1 MEISLRKFKYLMA
14 LSGKNIREKY
24 KGRLYADNGCCIYF
38 NYVVDTSFVEFT
50 KVKVD
55 LKSKV
60 IRCGNTTQL
69 VAMYRLFFKD
79 NLSEYNSLLMVSLF
93 EILDEGGV
101 DISAGLYGTMI
112 KDYVNMLKEIE

>member
-14 LSGKNIREKY
+14 LSGKTYVKNI
-24 KGRLYADNGCCIYF
+24 NGGYMLIMAAVYILITLS
-38 NYVVDTSFVEFT
+38 TSFVEFT

-55 LKSKV
+55 LNSKV